1 MRNRDFD
8 NQRPAPPEP
17 SRWQARPVLSALLR
31 AVVLLVPLASGVT
44 AAAWLSRA
52 IDRPSGSGMVWW
64 WAMLLGAS
72 LLAVRLVERA
82 SRRLLPLA
90 VLLRLSLLFPDEAP
104 SRFALARRVGNVR
117 ILQQRIRDARERGI
131 EDDPARAAEAIL
143 SLVAALS
150 AHDRKTRGHSER
162 VRAFADMLAESLQL
176 APEDRDRL
184 RWGALLHDIGKL
196 HVSGKILNKAG
207 KPEPREWEA
216 LKLHPEEGARLAG
229 PLLPWLGI
237 WGRVIVEHHER
248 YDGGG
253 YPHGLSGDEI
263 SLGGRMVT
271 LTDSFETMTAARSY
285 KKPMTASAAREE
297 LARCAGSQFDPA
309 LVRAFLNV
317 SLGRLRWTIGPMA
330 WLAQIPFL
338 GGVQRAAWQ
347 TVTCTTNAAGVA
359 TTAVAGVL
367 ALGIGAVTGG
377 GRPVDRTPLVSPRPA
392 AASQLEPGLTSPDGS
407 SLGPAVGPTRPG
419 KPPVETADEVGP
431 GPNPGQ
437 DEPSPTESPS
447 DEPDPDPGPDPGP
460 DRDPV
465 SDLVDTVEEA
475 SDDVVGTVDDVV
487 NEVESAADDLT
498 EGASD
503 LLDQTVDG
511 LLGPSD

>member
-1 MRNRDFD
+1 M
-8 NQRPAPPEP
+8 
-17 SRWQARPVLSALLR
+17 LR
-31 AVVLLVPLASGVT
+31 AVVLLFPLASGVT

-52 IDRPSGSGMVWW
+52 VDRPSGLGVVWW
-64 WAMLLGAS
+64 WAMVLGAS
-72 LLAVRLVERA
+72 LLAVRLVERV

-90 VLLRLSLLFPDEAP
+90 VLLRLSLLFPDSAP

-117 ILQQRIRDARERGI
+117 ILQQRIRDARERGV

-143 SLVAALS
+143 SLVTALS

-162 VRAFADMLAESLQL
+162 VRAFTDMLAESMQL

-196 HVSGKILNKAG
+196 HVSGKILNKPG
-207 KPEPREWEA
+207 KPEPHEWEA
-216 LKLHPEEGARLAG
+216 LKLHPAEGARLAG
-229 PLLPWLGI
+229 PLLPWLGL
-237 WGRVIVEHHER
+237 WGRTIVEHHER

-285 KKPMTASAAREE
+285 KKPMSAAAAREE
-297 LARCAGSQFDPA
+297 LARCAETQFDPA
-309 LVRAFLNV
+309 LVRAFLNI

-347 TVTCTTNAAGVA
+347 TVTSTTNAAGVA

-367 ALGIGAVTGG
+367 ALGIGAVTGHSG
-377 GRPVDRTPLVSPRPA
+377 GPVDRNPLVSPRPPM
-392 AASQLEPGLTSPDGS
+392 ASQMGTGLSGPDGS
-407 SLGPAVGPTRPG
+407 SSGPAAGPTRRG
-419 KPPVETADEVGP
+419 KSPDGTADEAGP
-431 GPNPGQ
+431 SPDESPA
-437 DEPSPTESPS
+437 DEP
-447 DEPDPDPGPDPGP
+447 EPEPDPGPDPGP
-460 DRDPV
+460 GQDRDPV
-465 SDLVDTVEEA
+465 RDLVDTVEESA
-475 SDDVVGTVDDVV
+475 NDVADTVDDVV
-487 NEVESAADDLT
+487 DDVESAAEDLT

-503 LLDQTVDG
+503 LLDQTLDG